1 MPKDGRN
8 VRFITQMVLILG
20 ILATIGLLVLLY
32 LFLAG
37 LIMDYVLAILAS
49 ITLLLAILITIIGF
63 AIKMNYYLEEE
74 Y

>member
-1 MPKDGRN
+1 
-8 VRFITQMVLILG
+8 MVLILG

-63 AIKMNYYLEEE
+63 AIKMNFDGVFNLILK
-74 Y
+74 

>member
-20 ILATIGLLVLLY
+20 ILAPIGLLVLLY

>member
-1 MPKDGRN
+1 
-8 VRFITQMVLILG
+8 MVLILG